1 MRHFHLRR
9 QPHHEAPRARAS
21 AHAPGDSSVATAV
34 PVMAA
39 VPVATP
45 AVEGALDQAAA
56 LWTTRRIRSF
66 LVLQPAHGLRR

>member
-1 MRHFHLRR
+1 
-9 QPHHEAPRARAS
+9 
-21 AHAPGDSSVATAV
+21 V
-34 PVMAA
+34 PVDTPVAAAAAA
-39 VPVATP
+39 VPVAAP

>member
-1 MRHFHLRR
+1 
-9 QPHHEAPRARAS
+9 
-21 AHAPGDSSVATAV
+21 
-34 PVMAA
+34 MAA

>member
-9 QPHHEAPRARAS
+9 QPHEQHVRPS
-21 AHAPGDSSVATAV
+21 AHVPSGAP
-34 PVMAA
+34 AA
-39 VPVATP
+39 AAAAP
-45 AVEGALDQAAA
+45 AVEAALDQAAA